1 MFWEILIES
10 AMNEVGITSLLV
22 FPGEISF
29 VFTLNHRGTDETRI
43 ASVENVYRKVDKRLS
58 KSCPKELAKKL
69 ETKNIRKKTKFL

>member
-10 AMNEVGITSLLV
+10 AMNEVGIASVLV
-22 FPGEISF
+22 FPSEISF
-29 VFTLNHRGTDETRI
+29 VTLNHRGTDETRI

>member
-22 FPGEISF
+22 FPSEISF

-43 ASVENVYRKVDKRLS
+43 ASVENVYRS
-58 KSCPKELAKKL
+58 KS
-69 ETKNIRKKTKFL
+69 